1 MVFQKYLFE
10 VLERK
15 MQLGLTY
22 SATCQIYWAIW
33 DFPVFSP
40 LEISPVSPTKDL
52 TLINRLYR
60 ERLLFLGQEVDS
72 EISNQ
77 LIGLMIYLSMENDTQ
92 DLYLFI
98 NSPGGWVIPGVAL
111 YDTMQFVQPDVQTI
125 CMGSAASMGSF
136 ILVGGEITKR
146 LAFPHAWRQ
155 LLFFYLSFIFPSSC
169 EIEKPFLSYIIRVMI
184 HQPAGSFSEVATGE
198 FILEVGELL
207 KLRETLTRVYVQRT
221 GKPFWVVSEDM
232 ERDIFMSATEAQAYG
247 IVDLVAVE

>member
-1 MVFQKYLFE
+1 
-10 VLERK
+10 

-22 SATCQIYWAIW
+22 SATCQIYWILFFFEPYASKGACTV
-33 DFPVFSP
+33 P
-40 LEISPVSPTKDL
+40 KGYNL

-72 EISNQ
+72 EITNQ
-77 LIGLMIYLSMENDTQ
+77 LIGVMIYLSIHDETKDV
-92 DLYLFI
+92 YLFI

-146 LAFPHAWRQ
+146 IAFPHA
-155 LLFFYLSFIFPSSC
+155 
-169 EIEKPFLSYIIRVMI
+169 VMI

-221 GKPFWVVSEDM
+221 GKPLWVVSEDM
-232 ERDIFMSATEAQAYG
+232 ERDVFMSATEAQAYG
-247 IVDLVAVE
+247 IVDLVAK

>member
-1 MVFQKYLFE
+1 MPIGVPKVPFRNAGE
-10 VLERK
+10 EDASWVD
-15 MQLGLTY
+15 
-22 SATCQIYWAIW
+22 IY
-33 DFPVFSP
+33 
-40 LEISPVSPTKDL
+40 
-52 TLINRLYR
+52 NRLYR
-60 ERLLFLGQEVDS
+60 ERLLFLGQEVES
-72 EISNQ
+72 EVANQ
-77 LIGLMIYLSMENDTQ
+77 LIGLMIYLSIEDDTQ

-98 NSPGGWVIPGVAL
+98 NSPGGWVIPGMAL
-111 YDTMQFVQPDVQTI
+111 YDTMQFVEPNVHTI
-125 CMGSAASMGSF
+125 CMGAAASMGSF

-146 LAFPHAWRQ
+146 LAFPHAW
-155 LLFFYLSFIFPSSC
+155 
-169 EIEKPFLSYIIRVMI
+169 VMI